1 MCAGVTH
8 AIMMHLF
15 LFTQDAC
22 LALCSLQGHSVHLRV
37 FFFHVQQ
44 PTTCPPVV
52 GAPTAICGVPAS
64 EEGMER
70 EWEGDDCHIV
80 GPRSLCGLW
89 FLVCNTVAMTSKRAE
104 GRLFV
109 RENAPRSVQEECGC
123 SRSLILEQDGNL
135 DATNTKVHQFQ
146 YVKSL

>member
-8 AIMMHLF
+8 AIMMHF
-15 LFTQDAC
+15 FWFTQDAC

-44 PTTCPPVV
+44 QTTCPHVV

-80 GPRSLCGLW
+80 GPRSLCVL
-89 FLVCNTVAMTSKRAE
+89 
-104 GRLFV
+104 
-109 RENAPRSVQEECGC
+109 
-123 SRSLILEQDGNL
+123 
-135 DATNTKVHQFQ
+135 
-146 YVKSL
+146 

>member
-22 LALCSLQGHSVHLRV
+22 LALCSLQGHNVHSRV

-64 EEGMER
+64 KEGMER
-70 EWEGDDCHIV
+70 EWEEMIV
-80 GPRSLCGLW
+80 TLLGRGRCVACG
-89 FLVCNTVAMTSKRAE
+89 FGV
-104 GRLFV
+104 
-109 RENAPRSVQEECGC
+109 
-123 SRSLILEQDGNL
+123 
-135 DATNTKVHQFQ
+135 
-146 YVKSL
+146 